1 VTERQAIVSQLELE
15 VGQLLRRVKRVL
27 AERATLVH
35 ADLQPAAY
43 LMLAHLAA
51 RGPARSSA
59 LSDVFSLDKGAVSRH
74 VQQLVDLGLVAR
86 APDPHDGR
94 ATILAATDEGRGR
107 VEAVR
112 AARRER
118 LDQRLAEWSDDE
130 LRSFVSDLARY
141 NRTLE

>member
-1 VTERQAIVSQLELE
+1 MTDRNDVVSQLELE

-27 AERATLVH
+27 AERASLVH
-35 ADLQPAAY
+35 DDLQPASY
-43 LMLAHLAA
+43 LMLAHLVA

-59 LSDVFSLDKGAVSRH
+59 LSEVFSLDKGAVSRQ

-86 APDPHDGR
+86 EPDPADGR
-94 ATILAATDEGRGR
+94 ATILLATDLARGR
-107 VEAVR
+107 VDAVQ

-118 LDQRLAEWSDDE
+118 LDQRLAEWTDE
-130 LRSFVSDLARY
+130 ELARFVADLARY

>member
-15 VGQLLRRVKRVL
+15 VGQLLRRVNRVL
-27 AERATLVH
+27 AASATLVH
-35 ADLQPAAY
+35 ADHQTAPNNL
-43 LMLAHLAA
+43 LAHLAA